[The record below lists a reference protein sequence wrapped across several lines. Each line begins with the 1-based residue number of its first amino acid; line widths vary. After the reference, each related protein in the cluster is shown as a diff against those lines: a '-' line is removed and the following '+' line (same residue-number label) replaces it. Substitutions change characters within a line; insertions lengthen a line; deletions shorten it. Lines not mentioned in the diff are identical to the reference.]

1 MIPPIKLELTM
12 EQLFELRKIESQ
24 VAQAPV
30 YMLQEAVV
38 ELSRQL
44 MLTRSVITEM
54 AKAELRHSLGIEKE
68 EKK

>member
-1 MIPPIKLELTM
+1 MLPPINLELTM

-30 YMLQEAVV
+30 YVLQEAVV

-44 MLTRSVITEM
+44 MLTRSVIAEM
-54 AKAELRHSLGIEKE
+54 AKAELRHSLGIE

>member
-1 MIPPIKLELTM
+1 MLPPINLELTM

-30 YMLQEAVV
+30 YVLQEAVV

-44 MLTRSVITEM
+44 MLTRSVIAEM
-54 AKAELRHSLGIEKE
+54 AKAELRHSLGIE
-68 EKK
+68 EKT

>member
-1 MIPPIKLELTM
+1 MLPPLKLELTM

-24 VAQAPV
+24 AAKAPV
-30 YMLQEAVV
+30 YVLQEAVV

-44 MLTRSVITEM
+44 MLTRSVIAEM
-54 AKAELRHSLGIEKE
+54 AKAELRQSLGIEEE